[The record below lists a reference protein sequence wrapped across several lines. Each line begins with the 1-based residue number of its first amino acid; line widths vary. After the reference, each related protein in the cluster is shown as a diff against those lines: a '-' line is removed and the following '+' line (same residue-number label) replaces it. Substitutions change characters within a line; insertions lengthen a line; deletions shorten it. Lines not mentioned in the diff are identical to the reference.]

1 MITKFQIRRLLS
13 IAAVLFLASTLLN
26 ALLQRHM
33 VSAETVARLMG
44 MLQGIIVV
52 VRANDVPKQLPPLE
66 RLYCN
71 PARDLAYRRILGW
84 LAVAAGLGF
93 TLAFALAP
101 LPLARIVGVSI
112 FVLFLL
118 IVACMM
124 ARVVWMRFSSRRST
138 S

>member
-13 IAAVLFLASTLLN
+13 IAAVLFLASALLN
-26 ALLQRHM
+26 ALLQRQM

-44 MLQGIIVV
+44 MLQGIIVIV
-52 VRANDVPKQLPPLE
+52 CANDVPKRLPPLA
-66 RLYCN
+66 RLYCD
-71 PARDLAYRRILGW
+71 PARDLAYRRFIGW

-101 LPLARIVGVSI
+101 LPIARNVCIGI
-112 FVLFLL
+112 GVLFLFV
-118 IVACMM
+118 VACMM
-124 ARVVWMRFSSRRST
+124 ARVVWMRYSNRRSA